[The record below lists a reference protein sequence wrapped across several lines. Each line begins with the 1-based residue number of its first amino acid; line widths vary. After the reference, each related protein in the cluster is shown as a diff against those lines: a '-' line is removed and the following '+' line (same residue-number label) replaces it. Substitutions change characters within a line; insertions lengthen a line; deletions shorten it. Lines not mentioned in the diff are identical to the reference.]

1 MNIRK
6 YLLPSAICLLL
17 GLGLV
22 FAQGIVIKAIQ
33 LSPDATGTIG
43 YDNLGG
49 IWIPGHLHSTTRIG
63 VPPVLSTCGTAPSL
77 TGSDNALRLT
87 TGSAAT
93 TCTVTF
99 GSAHTTAPACVITPQ
114 GAAVQPTYTV
124 SATAIS
130 MTVDVASTIY
140 NIICIGPD

>member
-1 MNIRK
+1 MRK
-6 YLLPSAICLLL
+6 HVAPVLLIL
-17 GLGLV
+17 GLACGLA
-22 FAQGIVIKAIQ
+22 FAQQITKGIQ
-33 LSPDATGTIG
+33 LSQDATGPIG
-43 YDNLGG
+43 YDTNGASYF
-49 IWIPGHLHSTTRIG
+49 PGHINANTKVGL
-63 VPPVLSTCGTAPSL
+63 PPVLSSCGTAPSF
-77 TGSDNALRLT
+77 TGSDTALRLT

-99 GSAHTTAPACVITPQ
+99 GVAHVTAPACVITPQ

-130 MTVDVASTIY
+130 MTVDVASTVY

>member
-1 MNIRK
+1 MRK
-6 YLLPSAICLLL
+6 YLAPALLIL
-17 GLGLV
+17 GLACGLA
-22 FAQGIVIKAIQ
+22 FAQQITKGIQ
-33 LSPDATGTIG
+33 LSQDATGPIG
-43 YDNLGG
+43 YDTNGASYF
-49 IWIPGHLHSTTRIG
+49 PGHINANTKVGL
-63 VPPVLSTCGTAPSL
+63 PPVLTSCGTAPSF
-77 TGSDNALRLT
+77 TGSDTALRLT

-99 GSAHTTAPACVITPQ
+99 GVAHVTAPACVITPQ

-130 MTVDVASTIY
+130 MTVDVASTVY

>member
-1 MNIRK
+1 MKK
-6 YLLPSAICLLL
+6 YLAPILLIL
-17 GLGLV
+17 GLACAFA
-22 FAQGIVIKAIQ
+22 FAQNITKGIQ
-33 LSPDATGTIG
+33 LSQDATGPIG
-43 YDNLGG
+43 YDTNGASYF
-49 IWIPGHLHSTTRIG
+49 PGHINSNTRVG
-63 VPPVLSTCGTAPSL
+63 LPPVLSSCGTAPSS
-77 TGSDNALRLT
+77 TGSDTALRLT

-99 GSAHTTAPACVITPQ
+99 GVAHPTAPACVITPQ

-130 MTVDVASTIY
+130 MTVDVASTVY

>member
-1 MNIRK
+1 MRK
-6 YLLPSAICLLL
+6 YLLPSLLIL
-17 GLGLV
+17 AGLCALAWAQTVTKSVQLSQDPTGLV
-22 FAQGIVIKAIQ
+22 
-33 LSPDATGTIG
+33 G
-43 YDNLGG
+43 YDTNNGVEF
-49 IWIPGHLHSTTRIG
+49 PGHINSTPRGTPAN
-63 VPPVLSTCGTAPSL
+63 VPVLSTCGTAPSF

-99 GSAHTTAPACVITPQ
+99 GVAFVTAPACVITPQ

-130 MTVDVASTIY
+130 MTVDVASTVY
-140 NIICIGPD
+140 NIVCMGPG

>member
-1 MNIRK
+1 MKKHLAPI
-6 YLLPSAICLLL
+6 LLIL
-17 GLGLV
+17 GLACAFA
-22 FAQGIVIKAIQ
+22 FAQNITKGIQ
-33 LSPDATGTIG
+33 LSQDATGPIG
-43 YDNLGG
+43 YDTNGASYF
-49 IWIPGHLHSTTRIG
+49 PGHINSNTRVG
-63 VPPVLSTCGTAPSL
+63 LPPVLSSCGTAPSS
-77 TGSDNALRLT
+77 TGSDTALRLT

-99 GSAHTTAPACVITPQ
+99 GVAHVTAPSCVITPQ

-130 MTVDVASTIY
+130 MTVDVASTVY

>member
-1 MNIRK
+1 MKK
-6 YLLPSAICLLL
+6 YLAPILLIL
-17 GLGLV
+17 GLGLAFA
-22 FAQGIVIKAIQ
+22 FAQNITKGIQ
-33 LSPDATGTIG
+33 LSQDGTGPIG
-43 YDNLGG
+43 YDTNGASYF
-49 IWIPGHLHSTTRIG
+49 PGHINSNIRVG
-63 VPPVLSTCGTAPSL
+63 APPVLSTCGTAPSF
-77 TGSDNALRLT
+77 TGSDTALRLT

-99 GSAHTTAPACVITPQ
+99 GVAHVTAPSCVITPQ

-130 MTVDVASTIY
+130 MTVDVASTVY

>member
-1 MNIRK
+1 MRK
-6 YLLPSAICLLL
+6 YLLPSLLILACFAGAAIGQNITKSVQLSQDPT
-17 GLGLV
+17 GLV
-22 FAQGIVIKAIQ
+22 
-33 LSPDATGTIG
+33 G
-43 YDNLGG
+43 YDTNNGVNF
-49 IWIPGHLHSTTRIG
+49 PGHINSTTRG
-63 VPPVLSTCGTAPSL
+63 SLPPVLSTCGTSPSF

-99 GSAHTTAPACVITPQ
+99 GTAFTTAPACVITPQ

-130 MTVDVASTIY
+130 MTVDVASTVY
-140 NIICIGPD
+140 NIVCMSPG

>member
-1 MNIRK
+1 MRK
-6 YLLPSAICLLL
+6 YFLPLLLIL
-17 GLGLV
+17 GLGIGLAS
-22 FAQGIVIKAIQ
+22 AQINKSVQ
-33 LSPDATGTIG
+33 LSQDQTGPIG
-43 YDNLGG
+43 YDASGG
-49 IWIPGHLHSTTRIG
+49 VYFPGHIMSNTNIG
-63 VPPVLSTCGTAPSL
+63 ARPVLSTCGTAPSF
-77 TGSDNALRLT
+77 TGSDTALRLT

-99 GSAHTTAPACVITPQ
+99 GVAHITAPACVITPQ

-130 MTVDVASTIY
+130 MTVDVASTVY